1 MAVRHV
7 RVGDV
12 LELQR
17 RKVTLS
23 AAEEYVEVGLRSFGK
38 GIFHKP
44 AATGVQLGSKK
55 VYKIAP

>member
-1 MAVRHV
+1 MAVQQV
-7 RVGDV
+7 LLGDV

-44 AATGVQLGSKK
+44 AVTGAQLLWLL
-55 VYKIAP
+55 KIGA